1 MLGHE
6 HPHGHE
12 ALPSVQNHERQHGII
27 LKALPEIT
35 EIIQEKAPM
44 VEKAIWMNFIWIS
57 PAWINFMAATNGQMN
72 WRRVL

>member
-1 MLGHE
+1 LGHE

-12 ALPSVQNHERQHGII
+12 ALPQVKIMKGSMELYSRLSH
-27 LKALPEIT
+27 EIT

-57 PAWINFMAATNGQMN
+57 PAWIKLHGSDKWTNE
-72 WRRVL
+72 LA